1 MDETAHPESGRDA
14 NTASEAAAEYRRQ
27 LARWAQDLALAE
39 RASVAA
45 NLADGSSDLHV
56 KLFTDGNLDKRFNKL
71 QNALEFVAGAFQDF
85 DDLLA
90 AYVRALPLAAY
101 DTGSSD
107 AERFLEWLADR
118 HPLTPEQRDY
128 VACQRGRFAVENAA
142 RANRPGHVRFQEL
155 AGAAAES
162 AVALDAHPG
171 LQLYFNPIHAWSR
184 FHTSALLDEEA
195 TPPANVLFYAAGTEI
210 ATAVL
215 EPAGQLL
222 VRSLALYTPCTL
234 DDWAAMNQHADR
246 DELLEFCRDLAEMG
260 LVAFG

>member
-1 MDETAHPESGRDA
+1 MDETSLPESGP
-14 NTASEAAAEYRRQ
+14 TAHPPEDAAEYRRQ

-39 RASVAA
+39 RESVAGH
-45 NLADGSSDLHV
+45 LADGSSDLHV

-71 QNALEFVAGAFQDF
+71 QNALEFIAGAFDPF

-107 AERFLEWLADR
+107 AERFLIWLEGDQ
-118 HPLTPEQRDY
+118 PLTAEQRDY

-142 RANRPGHVRFQEL
+142 RENRSGHVQFQEL
-155 AGAAAES
+155 AGVAAES
-162 AVALDAHPG
+162 ATALEANPDW
-171 LQLYFNPIHAWSR
+171 QLYLNPVHAWSR
-184 FHTSALLDEEA
+184 FQTSALLDEES

-222 VRSLALYTPCTL
+222 VRSLALYSPCTL
-234 DDWAAMNQHADR
+234 DDWAATFDDTDR
-246 DELLEFCRDLAEMG
+246 VELAEFCRDLAEMG